1 MNQLTLVLPFS
12 LTPPELATDLARA
25 MQVPA
30 LEMLLERNS
39 MFTLSED
46 DGGNRLLPH
55 ETWLS
60 RTLTAGASDAAPFAG
75 AAMRALGLPQQ
86 EGYWFIVQPVHL
98 QLTRT
103 HMVLADPRDLR
114 LGEAD
119 ARALFELVQPY
130 FDEVGKPLLYAT
142 PDMWFVRADD
152 WSELRTA
159 SPDAAAGDN
168 LADWM
173 PEGAAKREFRKLQ
186 NEVQMLWHEHPI
198 NEARQQR
205 GLSPVNSFWLWAG
218 APAGAAVPGAAHAA
232 GAAGLEPATRAGT
245 LTGSDRHQA
254 VAGTT
259 LATANCP
266 EWMALLAEPALRA
279 ATAEQLLARP
289 GDATV
294 VLGELIADGKA
305 GDWSPWLG
313 HMQQL
318 EQDWFAPLLA
328 ALKSGR
334 LGSLKMVLSSRLKLA
349 EITVTKGALRKF
361 WRKPSLSKLST

>member
-12 LTPPELATDLARA
+12 LTPPELAKDLARA

-39 MFTLSED
+39 AFALAED
-46 DGGNRLLPH
+46 DVGNRLLPH

-60 RTLTAGASDAAPFAG
+60 RMLTAGASDAAPFATE
-75 AAMRALGLPQQ
+75 AMRALGLPQQ

-103 HMVLADPRDLR
+103 HMVLADPRELR

-119 ARALFELVQPY
+119 SRALFELVKPY
-130 FDEVGKPLLYAT
+130 FDEVGKPLVYAT

-152 WSELRTA
+152 WNELRTA

-173 PEGAAKREFRKLQ
+173 PEGAAKRDFRKLQ
-186 NEVQMLWHEHPI
+186 NEVQMLWHEHPV

-205 GLSPVNSFWLWAG
+205 GLSPVNSFWVWAG
-218 APAGAAVPGAAHAA
+218 AAASLPSPGS
-232 GAAGLEPATRAGT
+232 G
-245 LTGSDRHQA
+245 
-254 VAGTT
+254 T

-266 EWMALLAEPALRA
+266 AWMSLLADPALRA

-318 EQDWFAPLLA
+318 EQQWFAPLLA

-334 LGSLKMVLSSRLKLA
+334 LGSLKLVLTSRLKLA
-349 EITVTKGALRKF
+349 DITVTKGALRKF
-361 WRKPSLSKLST
+361 WRKPSLTKLST